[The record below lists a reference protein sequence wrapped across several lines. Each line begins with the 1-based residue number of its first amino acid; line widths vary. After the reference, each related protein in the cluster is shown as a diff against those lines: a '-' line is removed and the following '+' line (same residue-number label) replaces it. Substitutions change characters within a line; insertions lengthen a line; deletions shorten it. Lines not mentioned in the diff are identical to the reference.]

1 MSWKPQGFKN
11 GETYCVAPIVLGKA
25 QIGVGRKELWLIALR
40 LMSIGGRYFAT
51 CSPEVIL
58 RKFNHE

>member
-25 QIGVGRKELWLIALR
+25 QIGVGRKELWLIALW
-40 LMSIGGRYFAT
+40 LMSIGR
-51 CSPEVIL
+51 IL
-58 RKFNHE
+58 QSVHQKLSLGNLIMSR